1 LHCCHSYAASSAVLG
16 FSSARVDRLEDNL
29 FSFTDALVQVAAF
42 FCGQGDTP
50 SHSPTF
56 QGMTDLPPL
65 AVVCLSVLIY
75 HLKKFGLERALRSDG

>member
-1 LHCCHSYAASSAVLG
+1 LHCCHSYAACSAVLG
-16 FSSARVDRLEDNL
+16 SSAARVDRLEDNL

-42 FCGQGDTP
+42 FCGQGDTE
-50 SHSPTF
+50 SGSPTF
-56 QGMTDLPPL
+56 QGMTDLPPQ